1 MRPILFQIGPLP
13 ISSFG
18 LFLLLAFAMGIVQV
32 RRRAAALGINP
43 DEMLDITLYT
53 IIGGIVMGRLGY
65 VVTNLGTFTA
75 EPLRILTIWQDSGL
89 VFYGALVGG
98 ALVIAQYARAR
109 QIPLLRF
116 LDIFAPAL
124 AFGYAVAM
132 IGALLHGLYLG
143 RPTTV
148 PWAVQISFEQRH
160 PTAVYLLF
168 ASLGTYIVLWA
179 QERRTAAAGTL
190 IFLWLLLHAVSR
202 FVVEFFVDSP
212 AIVGPLTVAQAVNLL
227 FAVGAAAGLL
237 NVNRAQHE
245 AVPQPPTH

>member
-1 MRPILFQIGPLP
+1 MRPVLFQIGPLP

-18 LFLLLAFAMGIVQV
+18 LFLLLAFAVGIVQV

-65 VVTNLGTFTA
+65 VATNLGIFSA

-89 VFYGALVGG
+89 VFYGALIGG
-98 ALVIAQYARAR
+98 VLVIAWYARAR

-132 IGALLHGLYLG
+132 IGA
-143 RPTTV
+143 
-148 PWAVQISFEQRH
+148 
-160 PTAVYLLF
+160 
-168 ASLGTYIVLWA
+168 
-179 QERRTAAAGTL
+179 
-190 IFLWLLLHAVSR
+190 
-202 FVVEFFVDSP
+202 
-212 AIVGPLTVAQAVNLL
+212 
-227 FAVGAAAGLL
+227 
-237 NVNRAQHE
+237 
-245 AVPQPPTH
+245 

>member
-18 LFLLLAFAMGIVQV
+18 LFLLLAFAVGIVQV

-65 VVTNLGTFTA
+65 VATNIGTFTA

-98 ALVIAQYARAR
+98 ALVIAWYARAR

-148 PWAVQISFEQRH
+148 PWAVQMSFEQRH

-168 ASLGTYIVLWA
+168 ASLGTYFVLWA
-179 QERRTAAAGTL
+179 QERRTATAGTL
-190 IFLWLLLHAVSR
+190 ILLWLLLHAVSR

-227 FAVGAAAGLL
+227 FAVGAAAGLV
-237 NVNRAQHE
+237 NANRAQPE
-245 AVPQPPTH
+245 AMPQPPTR